1 MKKLFLL
8 SALIFT
14 FASTAMALDLQQARS
29 QGLVIEQPDGY
40 IAAAKPSAEVDSL
53 VEDVNSKRKQ
63 EYERI
68 SKEKG
73 QPVDVVAKLAAE
85 QIQKKMGK

>member
-1 MKKLFLL
+1 MKKLFIL
-8 SALIFT
+8 STLMLT
-14 FASTAMALDLQQARS
+14 FASAAMALDLQQARS

-40 IAAAKPSAEVDSL
+40 ISASSSDAEVSNL
-53 VEDVNSKRKQ
+53 VNDVNSKRKQ

-73 QPVDVVAKLAAE
+73 QPVDVVAKLAAD
-85 QIQKKMGK
+85 QIKAKLGK